1 MLRRVPIWLTLV
13 PLMAGIGIYFLLW
26 QGWAREF
33 EAAVQDWLPAA
44 EMGVT
49 GFPYRLEADVPD
61 VALIGGETVRLSANA
76 PRIRINRGPWQPQ
89 LTIVRADYPRFS
101 AVVGPGFGASVSG
114 RSAVTSINVA
124 GGKLIRLSSVI
135 DAANARLGFSNVAVA
150 ADELQMHA
158 RERFPEN
165 PGDAGA
171 STQPVRGQLVISGQ
185 RVRFDG
191 GDALTLA
198 SDIAVTGPARLTN
211 FAEWARTGTIEVAR
225 LVLADAHGEVAGVKA
240 TLVPVDGTGIRL
252 AGTIETIC
260 PASVEA
266 AVLGVA
272 PPAREM
278 RLRAPVRLAFDGV
291 PGAVRLTGM
300 PDNLVYR
307 ATRGQLPP
315 CPRLRGAER

>member
-1 MLRRVPIWLTLV
+1 MRRRVPLWVTLV
-13 PLMAGIGIYFLLW
+13 PLLVGILAYYLLW
-26 QGWAREF
+26 QGWARNF
-33 EAAVQDWLPAA
+33 EALVEDWLPDATIA
-44 EMGVT
+44 VT
-49 GFPYRLEADVPD
+49 GFPYRLEADASD
-61 VALIGGETVRLSANA
+61 VSLTGGGTIKLAASA
-76 PRIRINRGPWQPQ
+76 PRIRINQGPWKPQ
-89 LTIVRADYPRFS
+89 LTLVRADYPRFS
-101 AVVGPGFGASVSG
+101 AGVGPGFGASIAG
-114 RSAVTSINVA
+114 RSAVSSINVVD
-124 GGKLIRLSSVI
+124 GKLMRLSSVV
-135 DAANARLGFSNVAVA
+135 DAANARLGFANVAIS
-150 ADELQMHA
+150 ADEVQLHL
-158 RERFPEN
+158 RERFPEQA
-165 PGDAGA
+165 GDAGA
-171 STQPVRGQLVISGQ
+171 PTLPVRGQLVISGE

-198 SDIAVTGPARLTN
+198 SDIAATGAGRLTN
-211 FAEWARTGTIEVAR
+211 FVDWARAGTIEVTR
-225 LVLADAHGEVAGVKA
+225 LALSDAHGEVAAVKA
-240 TLVPVDGTGIRL
+240 TLVPVGGNGLRM

-315 CPRLRGAER
+315 CPRLRGPA

>member
-1 MLRRVPIWLTLV
+1 MLRRIPIWLTLL
-13 PLMAGIGIYFLLW
+13 PLVAGIGIYFMLW

-33 EAAVQDWLPAA
+33 EVAVKDWLPAA
-44 EMGVT
+44 DIGVT
-49 GFPYRLEADVPD
+49 GFPYRLEADVKD
-61 VALIGGETVRLSANA
+61 AALTGGDTVKLSASA

-135 DAANARLGFSNVAVA
+135 DAANARLGFSSAVIA
-150 ADELQMHA
+150 ADELQLHA
-158 RERFPEN
+158 RERFPEGA
-165 PGDAGA
+165 GDAGA
-171 STQPVRGQLVISGQ
+171 ATLPVRGQLVVSGQ
-185 RVRFDG
+185 RVRLDG

-198 SDIAVTGPARLTN
+198 SEIEATGAGRLTN
-211 FAEWARTGTIEVAR
+211 FADWARSGTIEVPR
-225 LVLADAHGEVAGVKA
+225 LALSDAHGEVVSVKA
-240 TLVPVDGTGIRL
+240 TLVPVGGTGVRM

-266 AVLGVA
+266 VLLGA
-272 PPAREM
+272 ARPLREM
-278 RLRAPVRLAFDGV
+278 RLRSPVRLAFDGV

-315 CPRLRGAER
+315 CPRLRGPA